1 MTKQLDRQF
10 LISYYQDMVDE
21 IGEIFELFLQETP
34 ADITE
39 IKNSIATNKFK
50 EAGDQLHKIIPSF
63 SNVGLPQ
70 LSIQLRA
77 VETTVHNNDGLKAA
91 TLMDAFEKELS
102 EYMPAILEENKRLN
116 GNK

>member
-10 LISYYQDMVDE
+10 LTSYYHDMVDE

-34 ADITE
+34 AEIDA
-39 IKNSIATNKFK
+39 IKNSIASKKLK

-63 SNVGLPQ
+63 SNIGLPQ
-70 LSIQLRA
+70 LSLQLRD
-77 VETTVHNNDGLKAA
+77 VEAKVNANNAEKA
-91 TLMDAFEKELS
+91 TSLMAAFEKELS

-116 GNK
+116 NSI

>member
-10 LISYYQDMVDE
+10 LTSYYQDMVDE

-63 SNVGLPQ
+63 SNIGLPQ
-70 LSIQLRA
+70 LSLQLRA
-77 VETTVHNNDGLKAA
+77 IETTVHANDGTKAML
-91 TLMDAFEKELS
+91 LMETFEKELS
-102 EYMPAILEENKRLN
+102 EYMPAILEENKRLS